1 MGFDL
6 SRNFAYPYFSSNIQ
20 EFWRR
25 WHMSLTGWFRE
36 YVYQPLGGSQTST
49 WRWIRNVMLVFLL
62 SGLWHGA
69 DWKFVIWGLIHGT
82 AYLGFILYSLAAG
95 PPSGGTLR
103 GLLGWAATMIVV
115 VVGWIF
121 FRAASMS
128 DALTMVSILLTPSEW
143 LIKPHHWFPYTLLLI
158 AFFMAIEWTGR
169 SYDHPL
175 AFPFLGFWKR
185 EAIVIASIFALA
197 VLGASSGS
205 QFVYFQF

>member
-1 MGFDL
+1 MALGTRRHASVPAFGPV
-6 SRNFAYPYFSSNIQ
+6 A
-20 EFWRR
+20 WR
-25 WHMSLTGWFRE
+25 
-36 YVYQPLGGSQTST
+36 
-49 WRWIRNVMLVFLL
+49 I
-62 SGLWHGA
+62 
-69 DWKFVIWGLIHGT
+69 WKFVIWGLIHGT

-95 PPSGGTLR
+95 PPSRGALR

-128 DALTMVSILLTPSEW
+128 DALTMVRILLTPNEW
-143 LIKPHHWFPYTLLLI
+143 LIKPHNWFPYTLLLI

-185 EAIVIASIFALA
+185 EAIVLASIFALA